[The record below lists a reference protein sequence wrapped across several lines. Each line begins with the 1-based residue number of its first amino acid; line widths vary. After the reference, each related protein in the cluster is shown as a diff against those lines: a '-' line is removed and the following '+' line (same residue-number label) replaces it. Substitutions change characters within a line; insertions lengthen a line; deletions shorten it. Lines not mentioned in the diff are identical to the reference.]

1 MAATSIYLGRGGGK
15 AATSSDCRRFG
26 RRRLP
31 LLYSSATLIEEATCF
46 LLCYRQPG
54 QGPLLRPN

>member
-1 MAATSIYLGRGGGK
+1 MVASSIYLGRGGGK
-15 AATSSDCRRFG
+15 SATSSICRRFG

-46 LLCYRQPG
+46 LLRHRQPG
-54 QGPLLRPN
+54 RGPLLRPN